1 MEINLLTPDDLETF
15 KKQLLEEMRKSFQ
28 HFNTPPM
35 PKLLKAKEVR
45 NMLHISAGTLTAM
58 RKEGD
63 LSYIELSETHFLY
76 PYDEI
81 MRLLQKKLV
90 KAKAFVIAVLYIS
103 QAVADMAAAYTD
115 CCGFA

>member
-15 KKQLLEEMRKSFQ
+15 KKQLLEEMQKSFQ

-35 PKLLKAKEVR
+35 PQLL
-45 NMLHISAGTLTAM
+45 
-58 RKEGD
+58 
-63 LSYIELSETHFLY
+63 
-76 PYDEI
+76 
-81 MRLLQKKLV
+81 
-90 KAKAFVIAVLYIS
+90 KAKAFVIAALYIS